1 MDLLIVFLVLLFIAW
16 MRGNLTQPA
25 GGRLSGPSVNSA

>member
-16 MRGNLTQPA
+16 MRGNLAQPA
-25 GGRLSGPSVNSA
+25 GNCRPGAWVSSA